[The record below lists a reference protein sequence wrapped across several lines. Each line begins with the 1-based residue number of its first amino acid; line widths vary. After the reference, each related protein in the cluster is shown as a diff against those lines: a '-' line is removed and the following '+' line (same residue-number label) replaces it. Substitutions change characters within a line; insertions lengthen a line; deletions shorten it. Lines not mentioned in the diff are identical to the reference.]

1 MNRKKL
7 RIGAKNAGIFADPC
21 IVSKLNLNFRT
32 IYLIEKKVSL
42 MQRLQSECRRR
53 WLCQDFKRQNASLL
67 PNKKSLKMVSK
78 I

>member
-32 IYLIEKKVSL
+32 IYLIEKSFVDATFTKY
-42 MQRLQSECRRR
+42 RQSECR
-53 WLCQDFKRQNASLL
+53 
-67 PNKKSLKMVSK
+67 
-78 I
+78 

>member
-21 IVSKLNLNFRT
+21 IVSKLNWNFRT

-53 WLCQDFKRQNASLL
+53 
-67 PNKKSLKMVSK
+67 
-78 I
+78 